1 MILLT
6 DIDDAYL
13 IPPTACSRIS
23 GQYYFTNRVLDY
35 YKGTSTP
42 NSTILTEL
50 NILRSVGYSSAEAE
64 TCGTLENEKM

>member
-35 YKGTSTP
+35 SKGTP
-42 NSTILTEL
+42 IQNVPIL
-50 NILRSVGYSSAEAE
+50 
-64 TCGTLENEKM
+64 K